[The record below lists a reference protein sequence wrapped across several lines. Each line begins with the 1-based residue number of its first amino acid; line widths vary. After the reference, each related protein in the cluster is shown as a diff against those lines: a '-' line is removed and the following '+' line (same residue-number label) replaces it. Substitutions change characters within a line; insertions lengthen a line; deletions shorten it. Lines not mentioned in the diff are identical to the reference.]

1 MEIKYCSQCGSPTEL
16 KIPDED
22 YSERFICTKCSHIH
36 YLNPKIICGCIVY
49 KEDKVL
55 LCKRAIEPRLG
66 LWTVPAGFM
75 ENGETTR
82 NAAVRE
88 TQEEANIN
96 INTGKLF
103 SISNLPHANQ
113 VYFLYLADLENES
126 FSVTPESSEIAL
138 FSKDEIPWDE
148 IAFHTVKLSLT
159 KYFEDFESDNESKKN
174 FKLHEVD
181 F

>member
-1 MEIKYCSQCGSPTEL
+1 MKFCTQCGSTTEL
-16 KIPDED
+16 KVPVDD
-22 YSERFICTKCSHIH
+22 NFERYVCTNCAHTH
-36 YLNPKIICGCIVY
+36 YLNPRIVCGCIVY

-55 LCKRAIEPRLG
+55 LCKRAIKPRMG

-82 NAAVRE
+82 NAAARE

-96 INTGKLF
+96 ITTGKLF

-113 VYFLYLADLENES
+113 VYFLYLADLGDKS
-126 FSVTPESSEIAL
+126 YSVTPESSEIAL
-138 FSKDEIPWDE
+138 FSKDDIPWDE
-148 IAFHTVKLSLT
+148 IAFHTVKSSLT
-159 KYFEDFESDNESKKN
+159 KYFEGLEDNHESKKN